1 MPAKP
6 PTDAPKETY
15 NPIEDDKMK
24 KPTRFIPLLAFAVL
38 CETAIADNH
47 NHAQPQQS
55 GNAYTQKVTRE
66 VMSMGQPKE
75 APGYSLELI
84 RYTIPPRTKL
94 PVHIHPGMQTERVE
108 AGTLTFSVVQ
118 GTAYV
123 TRRDGAKESV
133 EAGQTVRINV
143 GDQLT
148 EPSGMV
154 HYGENETDNP
164 IVLITAALME
174 EGKPKAILIKP

>member
-1 MPAKP
+1 
-6 PTDAPKETY
+6 
-15 NPIEDDKMK
+15 MK
-24 KPTRFIPLLAFAVL
+24 TPHRLIPLLSLTLL
-38 CETAIADNH
+38 CGTAIADNH
-47 NHAQPQQS
+47 NHAQPPQS

-66 VMSMGQPKE
+66 VMSMGQPVKE
-75 APGYSLELI
+75 APGYSLELVK
-84 RYTIPPRTKL
+84 YTIPPRTRL

-118 GTAYV
+118 GTAFI
-123 TRRDGAKESV
+123 TRRDGSKESLN
-133 EAGQTVRINV
+133 AGQSTHLNV

-148 EPSGMV
+148 EPNGMV

-164 IVLITAALME
+164 VVLISASLME

>member
-1 MPAKP
+1 MKMPH
-6 PTDAPKETY
+6 
-15 NPIEDDKMK
+15 
-24 KPTRFIPLLAFAVL
+24 RLIPMLSLTLL
-38 CETAIADNH
+38 CGTAIADNH
-47 NHAQPQQS
+47 NHAQPPQS

-84 RYTIPPRTKL
+84 KYTIPPRTKL
-94 PVHIHPGMQTERVE
+94 PIHIHPGMQTERIE
-108 AGTLTFSVVQ
+108 AGTLTFSVVE
-118 GTAYV
+118 GTAHI
-123 TRRDGAKESV
+123 TRRDGAKETV

-148 EPSGMV
+148 EPGGMV

-164 IVLITAALME
+164 VVLITAALMQ

>member
-1 MPAKP
+1 
-6 PTDAPKETY
+6 
-15 NPIEDDKMK
+15 MK
-24 KPTRFIPLLAFAVL
+24 NTHRLIPLLAFAVL

-75 APGYSLELI
+75 APGYNLELFKL
-84 RYTIPPRTKL
+84 TIPPRTKL
-94 PVHIHPGMQTERVE
+94 PPHIHPGTQTERIE
-108 AGTLTFSVVQ
+108 AGTLTFTVIQ
-118 GTAYV
+118 GTAYL
-123 TRRDGAKESV
+123 TRRDGTKESV
-133 EAGQTVRINV
+133 EAGQTVRIHA

-148 EPSGMV
+148 EPNGLV

-164 IVLITAALME
+164 VVLYTAALLE
-174 EGKPKAILIKP
+174 DGKPKAILIKP